1 MKAPVVMTVEKRNR
15 DLHPEEKWEG
25 FILFALSSWRYS
37 NRHFRYEDLS
47 PMQQNRAAGEA

>member
-1 MKAPVVMTVEKRNR
+1 MTVEKRNR